1 MGTVSER
8 RTMNR
13 RIVSW
18 VLPQAVYWTR
28 KETPQQRVCQPESP
42 TLPTILLLSLEKMDL
57 ELTKSA
63 FVALASIIYPKTVG
77 SLPPVEEASYV

>member
-42 TLPTILLLSLEKMDL
+42 TLRITHSPRLEKMDL
-57 ELTKSA
+57 VLIKFAT
-63 FVALASIIYPKTVG
+63 VALASIIYPKTVG